1 MCVRACVVSAKMLSV
16 SFPGKREIE
25 RKCKF
30 HQNLTHAKKASQQ
43 ANKKE
48 QQTHH
53 PTKAR
58 AVRSKKQAS
67 NSISKKYSVSF
78 SLYNIH
84 V

>member
-1 MCVRACVVSAKMLSV
+1 MLCVRACVVSAKMLSV
-16 SFPGKREIE
+16 SFPGKREMIE

-53 PTKAR
+53 PTNTQQKNTQHIIAKDHSTL
-58 AVRSKKQAS
+58 V
-67 NSISKKYSVSF
+67 
-78 SLYNIH
+78 
-84 V
+84 

>member
-1 MCVRACVVSAKMLSV
+1 MSFCRARRFKETS
-16 SFPGKREIE
+16 I
-25 RKCKF
+25 
-30 HQNLTHAKKASQQ
+30 
-43 ANKKE
+43 NKILF
-48 QQTHH
+48 
-53 PTKAR
+53 KAR